1 MKVRNRVMKRDIS
14 EELKVIDTFF
24 TLFEDPNA
32 KVDDL
37 VEKCREIF
45 FVKPI
50 VIAISEHYLKN
61 YKDTFTKL
69 HLFWLI
75 ALTLNLENGDICVKI
90 DENSIKNLFLNRI
103 CANFY
108 ENDEFLKISFDDL
121 KSKVNEFSKF
131 IIQRTNDELLGN
143 NNQIV
148 SNNFEEITPLFVYD
162 LNPENCR
169 IYFRSYFSYEN
180 SAASFIKEKSH
191 ALTEQSSED
200 LAYLKKALNILFGD
214 SNDKVN
220 WQKVAAASSALS
232 DFSVICGGP
241 GTGKTTT
248 VLKLLMLLLA
258 KDPNSPKQIMLC
270 APTGKAATRMVESI
284 EDQLRVDSSFMKTFN
299 KLCSEFHCDEDKL
312 LAMIPRTATTV
323 HKVIGII
330 PHQERPNY
338 NEDNPLPCNIL
349 IVDEVSMIS
358 LSLFSKLI
366 KSVSKDTKLILLGDK
381 DQLVSVEPGKVF
393 SDLCSV
399 LNYENSISNG
409 KLEKLSSILGYSKDA
424 LLQANGS
431 GHNISEN
438 VSMLVESHRFKSTSL
453 LGKLAKAV
461 NEVDKDNAKDIDNW
475 FEKDG
480 FISEITDGESLFSTD
495 EKTEVSSVFI
505 KDKSRSGLKSLSSL
519 ITKKSL
525 EFFCNE
531 GEYLSKL
538 KSNEFVVKNDKDA
551 KVIFDLLN
559 HYRILCANRNGPLG
573 TVEINKKV
581 NTDVQALLRGA
592 KSLNLRYDPEDF
604 YPGKVILITKN
615 DSFLNVDNGDV
626 GFVAFDSDEAKEEN
640 RLKVFFPPKDKSASD
655 DENFKEVRRISP
667 ERLSD
672 YESGF
677 AMTIHKSQGS
687 EYSYVCMVLCATYNP
702 VLTKE
707 LIYTGLTR
715 AKSKDKFDKDNKT
728 ITVGGKVSIITDK
741 ELFKECVVKRVHR
754 ESGLSV
760 MLREGTES

>member
-1 MKVRNRVMKRDIS
+1 MKRDIS

-677 AMTIHKSQGS
+677 VMTIHKSQGS

>member
-1 MKVRNRVMKRDIS
+1 MKRDIS

-741 ELFKECVVKRVHR
+741 ELFKECVVKRGHR

>member
-1 MKVRNRVMKRDIS
+1 MKRDIS

-615 DSFLNVDNGDV
+615 DSILNVDNGDV

-760 MLREGTES
+760 MLSEGTES

>member
-1 MKVRNRVMKRDIS
+1 MKRDIS

-108 ENDEFLKISFDDL
+108 ENYEFLKISFDDL

-258 KDPNSPKQIMLC
+258 KEPNSPKQIMLC

-760 MLREGTES
+760 MLSEGTES

>member
-1 MKVRNRVMKRDIS
+1 MKRDIS

-728 ITVGGKVSIITDK
+728 ITVGGKASIITDK

>member
-1 MKVRNRVMKRDIS
+1 MKRDIS

-108 ENDEFLKISFDDL
+108 ENYEFLKISFDDL

-760 MLREGTES
+760 MLSEGTES

>member
-1 MKVRNRVMKRDIS
+1 MKRDIS

-248 VLKLLMLLLA
+248 VLKLLMLLLV

>member
-1 MKVRNRVMKRDIS
+1 MKRDIS

-90 DENSIKNLFLNRI
+90 DKNSIKNLFLNRI

-108 ENDEFLKISFDDL
+108 ENDEFLKISFQEL
-121 KSKVNEFSKF
+121 ETKVNEFSKL

-284 EDQLRVDSSFMKTFN
+284 EDQLKDDSSFKATFE
-299 KLCSEFHCDEDKL
+299 KLCSEFHCDKDKL

-366 KSVSKDTKLILLGDK
+366 KAVSKDTKVILLGDK

-399 LNYENSISNG
+399 LNYENSISNE

>member
-1 MKVRNRVMKRDIS
+1 MKRDIS

-366 KSVSKDTKLILLGDK
+366 KAVSKDTKVILLGDK

-573 TVEINKKV
+573 TIEINKKV

-655 DENFKEVRRISP
+655 DEKFKEVRRISP

-760 MLREGTES
+760 MLRDGTES

>member
-1 MKVRNRVMKRDIS
+1 MKRDIS

-480 FISEITDGESLFSTD
+480 FISEITDGESLFSSD

-760 MLREGTES
+760 MLSEGTES

>member
-1 MKVRNRVMKRDIS
+1 MKRDIS

-90 DENSIKNLFLNRI
+90 DKNSIKNLFLNRI

-108 ENDEFLKISFDDL
+108 ENDEFLKISFQKL
-121 KSKVNEFSKF
+121 ETKVNEFSKL

-284 EDQLRVDSSFMKTFN
+284 EDQLKDDSSFKATFE
-299 KLCSEFHCDEDKL
+299 KLCSEFHCDKDKL

-366 KSVSKDTKLILLGDK
+366 KAVSKDTKVILLGDK

-399 LNYENSISNG
+399 LNYENSISNE

-475 FEKDG
+475 FEKDV

-581 NTDVQALLRGA
+581 NTDVQAFLRGS

-640 RLKVFFPPKDKSASD
+640 RLKVFFPPKDKSVSD
-655 DENFKEVRRISP
+655 DGNFKEVRLISP

-715 AKSKDKFDKDNKT
+715 AKSKDKFDKDNNP

-760 MLREGTES
+760 MLGDDAES

>member
-1 MKVRNRVMKRDIS
+1 MKRDIS

-180 SAASFIKEKSH
+180 SASSFIKEKSH

>member
-1 MKVRNRVMKRDIS
+1 MKRDIS

-424 LLQANGS
+424 LLQANVS